1 MAWGGLASESLLY
14 LTAINW
20 FGRGRHMASG
30 FIDAS
35 RGDVEFETRP
45 FRAGW
50 ASDLGASP
58 SRARALRQR

>member
-1 MAWGGLASESLLY
+1 
-14 LTAINW
+14 
-20 FGRGRHMASG
+20 MASG